1 MVCACSRRHLTSP
14 ASHACAPSGCRK
26 NHLIADNLGWFQDG
40 GTNVEQ
46 IMQEKG
52 LAVTRVRDP
61 SDADGAES
69 QSVNPLLLKRD
80 DDSVFE
86 AHDSQDA
93 KK

>member
-1 MVCACSRRHLTSP
+1 
-14 ASHACAPSGCRK
+14 
-26 NHLIADNLGWFQDG
+26 
-40 GTNVEQ
+40 
-46 IMQEKG
+46 MQEKG

-69 QSVNPLLLKRD
+69 QSVNPLLLKRA